1 MGNTQKAH
9 LFLLLGFAL
18 FFILAAQPSPP
29 VSPKPNECEDGLYYC
44 PEHQTCCCGVDFYGM
59 CLVHGC
65 CPLENGV
72 CCEGSNLCCPTD
84 FPFCDVLEGTCH
96 KVWLNL
102 HFSLLPSIF
111 LIFNSLLIRFS
122 NLSPFYRT
130 METKLELLQGREEW
144 PSSSYHGVVVVLK
157 E

>member
-9 LFLLLGFAL
+9 LFLLLGFVL

-29 VSPKPNECEDGLYYC
+29 VSPPPSPKSNECEDGLYYC

-96 KVWLNL
+96 KNYGDKIGVAA
-102 HFSLLPSIF
+102 
-111 LIFNSLLIRFS
+111 RK
-122 NLSPFYRT
+122 RT
-130 METKLELLQGREEW
+130 MAKFKLPW
-144 PSSSYHGVVVVLK
+144 SSSGTKGTEDVDQTLQWK
-157 E
+157 RNQFSAMR

>member
-96 KVWLNL
+96 KV
-102 HFSLLPSIF
+102 
-111 LIFNSLLIRFS
+111 
-122 NLSPFYRT
+122 
-130 METKLELLQGREEW
+130 
-144 PSSSYHGVVVVLK
+144 
-157 E
+157 